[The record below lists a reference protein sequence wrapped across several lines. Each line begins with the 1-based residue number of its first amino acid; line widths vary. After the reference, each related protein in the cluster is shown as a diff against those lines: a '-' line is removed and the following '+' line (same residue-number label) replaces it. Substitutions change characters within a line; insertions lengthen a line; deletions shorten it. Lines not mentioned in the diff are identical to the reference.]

1 MASTEKKQE
10 AEALALA
17 IAERLK
23 ALQPE
28 LWSERHWADKAGVS
42 ASFFSNLRGTPTK
55 PPSVPSV
62 KQLADVLAAVNV
74 SLSEFFLPDARG
86 KVGRVPSEQALER
99 RLSMALVELPKKP
112 ADRLPYL
119 LDTVLG
125 VLGLP
130 GNQRAIQRADPTAA
144 GGAHEED
151 APPLAATK

>member
-1 MASTEKKQE
+1 MASTDKKQE

-23 ALQPE
+23 SLQPE

-62 KQLADVLAAVNV
+62 KQLADVLKVVNV
-74 SLSEFFLPDARG
+74 TLSEFFLPDARG
-86 KVGRVPSEQALER
+86 RVGRVPSEQALER

-130 GNQRAIQRADPTAA
+130 GSQQAIQSGGRTAVAD
-144 GGAHEED
+144 AHEED
-151 APPLAATK
+151 APPLAATR